1 MGIELL
7 GPLSVDGR
15 SNGLAPRDK
24 VILAALS
31 LHPGDTV
38 TADRL
43 ADALWQDAP
52 PATWSKVVQGSV
64 VRLRK
69 TLGASAIETVDHG
82 YRLALDRYDVD
93 LHEFERLLARGR
105 EQLSLGEVERASYT
119 LGQALSLWRGRP
131 LTELEAWEPG
141 RAEAARLEEERRDAE
156 ELRLEAE
163 LGAGR
168 HRDVLG
174 EALRRVEEAPLRE
187 RRWELLTLAQYRCGR
202 QAEALRT
209 LRQVRRVL
217 AEELGLDPGPDLA
230 ALEQSI
236 LRQDPSLLAPSTA
249 PTTTEGC
256 PYLGL
261 VPYDVGDAE
270 GYFGRDA
277 DVTECLHR
285 LADTGVV
292 AVVGPSGSGKSSL
305 VRAGM
310 AAALRRD
317 GRRVTVVTPGAR
329 PMAALSAIPA
339 VGPRPV
345 LVVDQCEEAV
355 APGVDVEEQAAFFA
369 ALSAHARRA
378 PLVIAFRADRLG
390 DLAAHGDFVP
400 LVERGLHLLRP
411 MSADNLR
418 AVIEGPARQAGLRL
432 EAGLVELLVTEVEG
446 QAGALPHLSHALR
459 QTWERREGSVLTL
472 DGYRAT
478 GGIRDAVALSAEK
491 VYDAM
496 SADQRTMLRDLMLR
510 LVTPGPEGEPVRS
523 RVPRRLLSGDAEHEQ
538 LLERLVEAR
547 LVTTGAGVVELAH
560 ESLARA
566 WPRLRGWIDDDAEGQ
581 RILRHLSVAADTWD
595 SMGRTEDELY
605 RGTRLAQALDW
616 RTHARPDLTPV
627 EQAFLDAGR
636 RLAEAEEQSA
646 ARRAQEQTAINRRLR
661 ARLAGLA
668 FLLVVALVAGALAFG
683 QADRAAQATGVADA
697 RRVAAQ
703 SQLTDRIDRSLQLAV
718 AAHTEDPSAESR
730 ASLLAALAR
739 IPQLIGFTPAVEHRF
754 WHLDISPD
762 GRQLAVM
769 DAGNHVRFYDTESLR
784 PMGDHDPFPED
795 WDLSIGGS
803 ADPIAYSPTGDFLA
817 MSVLNLRDEAVRLV
831 DPRTFRP
838 LPEQVGGI
846 PVGSY
851 PNDVDVSPD
860 GRFLAMSLLM
870 LAQRERYAV
879 FVWDLRRPQRPL
891 HDITLKGDT
900 QYVDFTSDGSRLL
913 VVPGWSSNVQ
923 PVVRVFDVTTGRQ
936 VDDLGRLGQPLE
948 VSPQGATFAH
958 AEGVDVVVART
969 ATGAPVRRLTGPQQP
984 VRQVR
989 WSRDGL
995 RLLAVSEDR
1004 TVSVWEVSSGR
1015 LLERL
1020 PLGSGLWADARFS
1033 HDATRVFAATDIG
1046 LMVFDLEGGERYV
1059 RRVVGPDHPAVPA
1072 GWVTRYP
1079 APDGATVAVGT
1090 WDPQRRRTDLS
1101 FVHRGTGRVVPAAVP
1116 GWDGDNEALQDWT
1129 PQGDR
1134 LAFVDGAGRL
1144 RVAYASSGSLLTSGP
1159 DGASSVEY
1167 DDQGDRV
1174 LAIVGGAAVLLDAW
1188 TLEPVTEPVSL
1199 RGRRTEIVVLGPAG
1213 DTAVLLTTKELGGE
1227 YDWFG
1232 AARRWTLVDLETR
1245 EVLRQG
1251 RLRYSAQSAA
1261 LSPDGRRLAVGSADG
1276 LELVD
1281 LRTGAT
1287 RRSADLGA
1295 AHETEG
1301 RHVTWSGDGALVTT
1315 SDGSGRVSLWDGR
1328 TSTLLGTIRP
1338 GATHSSSVFL
1348 EDDRTLLIAGWDGAV
1363 YEWDTSVDHAVDT
1376 ACRIVGS
1383 GLDEA
1388 RWRAAFGGRAH
1399 QQVC

>member
-7 GPLSVDGR
+7 GPLTVDGR

-24 VILAALS
+24 VILAALA
-31 LHPGDTV
+31 LRPGDTV

-43 ADALWQDAP
+43 ADALWQDSP

-69 TLGASAIETVDHG
+69 TLGPSAIETVEHG
-82 YRLALDRYDVD
+82 YRLVLQRYDVD

-105 EQLSLGEVERASYT
+105 EQLFLGEVERASYT
-119 LGQALSLWRGRP
+119 FGQALALWRGPP

-141 RAEAARLEEERRDAE
+141 RAEAARLEELRRDAE

-163 LGAGR
+163 LGAGH

-174 EALRRVEEAPLRE
+174 EAQRHVEEAPLRE
-187 RRWELLTLAQYRCGR
+187 RRWELLALAQYRCGR
-202 QAEALRT
+202 QVEALRT

-230 ALEQSI
+230 VLEQAI
-236 LRQDPSLLAPSTA
+236 LRQDPSLLVPSALPSTSA
-249 PTTTEGC
+249 SC

-261 VPYDVGDAE
+261 VPYDVTDAE
-270 GYFGRDA
+270 GYFGRDT
-277 DVTECLHR
+277 DVTECLRR
-285 LADTGVV
+285 LAGTGVV

-310 AAALRRD
+310 AAALRRG
-317 GRRVTVVTPGAR
+317 GRHVVVITPGAR
-329 PMAALSAIPA
+329 PAAALDPVPA
-339 VGPRPV
+339 AGPRPV
-345 LVVDQCEEAV
+345 LVVDQCEEAL
-355 APGVDVEEQAAFFA
+355 APDVDHQEQARFFA
-369 ALSAHARRA
+369 GLSAHARHA
-378 PLVIAFRADRLG
+378 PLVIALRADRLG

-411 MSADNLR
+411 MSVDNLR

-432 EAGLVELLVTEVEG
+432 EPGLVELLVAEVEG
-446 QAGALPHLSHALR
+446 QSGALPYLSHVLR
-459 QTWERREGSVLTL
+459 QTWERREGTVLTL

-478 GGIRDAVALSAEK
+478 GGIRDAVALSAER

-510 LVTPGPEGEPVRS
+510 LVTPGPEGDPVRS
-523 RVPRRLLSGDAEHEQ
+523 RVPRRLLSNDPEHEQ
-538 LLERLVEAR
+538 LMERLVEAR

-566 WPRLRGWIDDDAEGQ
+566 WPRLRGWIDEDAEGQ
-581 RILRHLSVAADTWD
+581 RILRHLSGAADTWD
-595 SMGRTEDELY
+595 SMGRPEAEVY

-616 RTHARPDLTPV
+616 RANGRPDLTPT
-627 EQAFLDAGR
+627 EQAFLDAGQ

-646 ARRAQEQTAINRRLR
+646 ARRAQEQAAINRRLR
-661 ARLAGLA
+661 VRLAGVAL
-668 FLLVVALVAGALAFG
+668 LLVVALVAGALAFA
-683 QADRAAQATGVADA
+683 QADRAAQASGVADA

-718 AAHTEDPSAESR
+718 AAHAEDPSGESR
-730 ASLLAALAR
+730 AGLLAALAR
-739 IPQLIGFTPAVEHRF
+739 SPQLVAFTPAVDKRF

-769 DAGNHVRFYDTESLR
+769 DAANHVWFYDTETLR
-784 PMGDHDPFPED
+784 LVGDHNPFPDD
-795 WDLSIGGS
+795 WDLSVGGS
-803 ADPIAYSPTGDFLA
+803 ADPIAYSPTGNLLA
-817 MSVLNLRDEAVRLV
+817 MAVLNLRNESVRLV
-831 DPRTFRP
+831 DPRTYGP
-838 LPEQVGGI
+838 LPDQVGGI
-846 PVGSY
+846 PAHSY

-860 GRFLAMSLLM
+860 GRFLAMTLFILP
-870 LAQRERYAV
+870 ARRQAV
-879 FVWDLRRPQRPL
+879 LVRDLRRPQRPL
-891 HDITLKGDT
+891 RDITLDGDT
-900 QYVDFTSDGSRLL
+900 QYVDFTADGSRLL
-913 VVPGWSSNVQ
+913 VVPGWASDVPS
-923 PVVRVFDVTTGRQ
+923 VVRVLDVATGRE

-948 VSPQGATFAH
+948 VGPRGTTFAH
-958 AEGVDVVVART
+958 ASGTDVVIART
-969 ATGAPVRRLTGPQQP
+969 ATGVPVRRLTGPQQAI
-984 VRQVR
+984 RQIR
-989 WSRDGL
+989 WSRDG
-995 RLLAVSEDR
+995 RRVLAVAEDR

-1020 PLGSGLWADARFS
+1020 RLGSGLWADARFS
-1033 HDATRVFAATDIG
+1033 HDATKVFVATDIG
-1046 LMVFDLEGGERYV
+1046 LMVFDLDGGERYV
-1059 RRVVGPDHPAVPA
+1059 RRVAGPDPQPVPA
-1072 GWVTRYP
+1072 GWVSRYP
-1079 APDGATVAVGT
+1079 APDGSTVAVAV
-1090 WDPQRRRTDLS
+1090 WDPVEQRTDLS
-1101 FVHRGTGRVVPAAVP
+1101 FVHRGTGRTVRAAVP
-1116 GWDGDNEALQDWT
+1116 GWDGDNESLQDWT

-1134 LAFVDGAGRL
+1134 LAFVDGQGNL
-1144 RVAYASSGSLLTSGP
+1144 RVVYASSGSVLATSRPRGL
-1159 DGASSVEY
+1159 SSVEY
-1167 DDQGDRV
+1167 DGQGDRI
-1174 LAIVGGAAVLLDAW
+1174 LADVEGGVVVLDAW

-1199 RGRRTEIVVLGPAG
+1199 DGRRNELVVLGPG
-1213 DTAVLLTTKELGGE
+1213 DDTAVLVTTKELGGD
-1227 YDWFG
+1227 YDFFG
-1232 AARRWTLVDLETR
+1232 AARRWTLVDLVTGEG
-1245 EVLRQG
+1245 LRQG

-1261 LSPDGRRLAVGSADG
+1261 VSPDGRRLAVGSADG

-1281 LRTGAT
+1281 LRTGRS

-1328 TSTLLGTIRP
+1328 TSALLGTIRP
-1338 GATHSSSVFL
+1338 GESGSSSVFL
-1348 EDDRTLLIAGWDGAV
+1348 EDNRTMLIAAWDGAV
-1363 YEWDTSVDHAVDT
+1363 YEWDTSVGHAVQT

-1388 RWRAAFGGRAH
+1388 RWRAAFGSRPY